1 MHICDHVYSLC
12 LDVESADLFCL
23 LSLSNTHT
31 HPHTH
36 IHTET
41 VAYFIDKTKLPL
53 NAKNIII
60 NAGIVYNSP
69 TVTAPKEDKKRDFHF
84 VCKGSKHL
92 FSTLQLLYRGAS
104 FSREAT
110 AMGQRF
116 LYQSDLIFQSI
127 KSVIS
132 TKANTAIAL
141 QSACN

>member
-1 MHICDHVYSLC
+1 MWKVQIFFAC
-12 LDVESADLFCL
+12 F
-23 LSLSNTHT
+23 LSQT
-31 HPHTH
+31 HTH
-36 IHTET
+36 IHTHT
-41 VAYFIDKTKLPL
+41 FTQRLLNFIDKTKLPL

-69 TVTAPKEDKKRDFHF
+69 TVTTPKEDKKRDFHF